1 MKLRVKSNM
10 VRKNKKLTIGFITYG
25 KSTSKY
31 LPYFLDSLFKQSY
44 LGFEILAVD
53 CTDDSGK
60 SNLEVLNKYPQI
72 NIIHSGKNLGF
83 AKSYNLMIRNAVKH
97 GSEYFLAINPDMI
110 LDKRA
115 VEKMLDAIIA
125 DNGLASVAPKIYKWN
140 FKENAPVSD
149 DEKTNVIDS
158 FGIKLKSGLRFF
170 DIGQGKFDQGQFDN
184 QKILGSSGAAAMYR
198 VKALEKVKFD
208 NQYFDELMF
217 MYKEDCDLAY
227 RLFLAGYKSK
237 LASNAKI
244 YHDRTANAIGENKL
258 LIALNRKNKNRQI
271 KKWSLLHHLIIIK
284 KFWEIQSFINKI
296 AIIWYILLM
305 FIFSLIFEQ
314 YLLKEFFR
322 VLKIKVE
329 KY

>member
-1 MKLRVKSNM
+1 MP
-10 VRKNKKLTIGFITYG
+10 KNLDNTKLTIGFITYG
-25 KSTSKY
+25 KSTFKY

-53 CTDDSGK
+53 CTDDGGK
-60 SNLEVLNKYPQI
+60 SNLEILNKYPQI
-72 NIIHSGKNLGF
+72 NIIQKGKNFGF
-83 AKSYNLMIRNAVKH
+83 AKSYNLMIRNAVKQ

-115 VEKMLDAIIA
+115 LEEMLDVIIVN
-125 DNGLASVAPKIYKWN
+125 DKIASVAPKIYKWN
-140 FKENAPVSD
+140 FKENK
-149 DEKTNVIDS
+149 KTNVIDS

-184 QKILGSSGAAAMYR
+184 QKILGPSGAAAMYR
-198 VKALEKVKFD
+198 VKALEEVKFD

-227 RLFLAGYKSK
+227 RLFLAGYKSA
-237 LASNAKI
+237 LAVESKI

-271 KKWSLLHHLIIIK
+271 KKWSLSHHLIIIK
-284 KFWEIQSFINKI
+284 KFWKIQSFINKI

-314 YLLKEFFR
+314 YLLKEFFK
-322 VLKIKVE
+322 VFKIKVDK

>member
-1 MKLRVKSNM
+1 M
-10 VRKNKKLTIGFITYG
+10 VRKNKKLTISFITYG

-44 LGFEILAVD
+44 SDFNILAID
-53 CTDDSGK
+53 CTDDGDK
-60 SNLEVLNKYPQI
+60 SNLEILNKYPQI
-72 NIIHSGKNLGF
+72 NVIQKGKNLGF
-83 AKSYNLMIRNAVKH
+83 AKSYNFMINEAVRK
-97 GSEYFLAINPDMI
+97 GAKFFLAINPDMI

-115 VEKMLDAIIA
+115 IEEMLDVIIV
-125 DNGLASVAPKIYKWN
+125 DDRLASVAPKIYKWN

-184 QKILGSSGAAAMYR
+184 QKILGPSGAAAMYR
-198 VKALEKVKFD
+198 VKALEEVKFD

-227 RLFLAGYKSK
+227 RLFLAGYKSA
-237 LASNAKI
+237 LAVESKI

-271 KKWSLLHHLIIIK
+271 KKWSLSHHLIIIK
-284 KFWEIQSFINKI
+284 KFWKIQSFINKI

-314 YLLKEFFR
+314 YLLKEFFK
-322 VLKIKVE
+322 VFKIKVAGE
-329 KY
+329 KNI